1 MALSGAKRT
10 DNHAYPA
17 VCNEGLE
24 GWGRGCFSWPI
35 CNPPPELQVAGR
47 AGEAVDTQAAI
58 V

>member
-1 MALSGAKRT
+1 M
-10 DNHAYPA
+10 
-17 VCNEGLE
+17 
-24 GWGRGCFSWPI
+24 GCFSWPI